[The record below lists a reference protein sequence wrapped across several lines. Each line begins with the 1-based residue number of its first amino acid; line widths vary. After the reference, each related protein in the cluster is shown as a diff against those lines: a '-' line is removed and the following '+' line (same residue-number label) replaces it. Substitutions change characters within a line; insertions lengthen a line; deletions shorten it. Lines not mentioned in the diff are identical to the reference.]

1 MNSKRLFTSSS
12 SSHKMKGGG
21 PSPLRN
27 ISPLLSEIDGFVFDC
42 DGVLWKGDTLI
53 PEIPSVLQKLRDANK
68 KIFFVTNNS
77 TKSRAGYYK
86 KFTSLGVPAK
96 PEEIFSSSFAAA
108 LFLTKHPLPKDKK
121 VYVVGAE
128 GICEELSLA
137 KIPYI
142 GGPEDREKRVPTSL
156 TKDTFFVH
164 DKDVAAVVVGF
175 DIFIN
180 YYKIQYAQLCLNEN
194 PDCIFI
200 ATNTDAVKH
209 LTPHQEWA
217 GSGSVVG
224 AIKGCTG
231 KEPIVV
237 GKPSS
242 LLIDHITETYGL
254 KRERLCMVGDR
265 LDTDILFGVN
275 HSMKTVVTLSGVT
288 TKDKLLSKENNIHPD
303 YYVNSIADFFTK

>member
-1 MNSKRLFTSSS
+1 MNNKRLFSAV
-12 SSHKMKGGG
+12 SSHKMKGG
-21 PSPLRN
+21 PIPLSN
-27 ISPLLSEIDGFVFDC
+27 ISPLLSDIDGFIFDC
-42 DGVLWKGDTLI
+42 DGVLWKGDSLI
-53 PEIPSVLQKLRDANK
+53 PEIPSIIQKLRDANK

-86 KFTSLGVPAK
+86 KFNILGVPAK
-96 PEEIFSSSFAAA
+96 SEEIFSSSFAAA
-108 LFLTKHPLPKDKK
+108 LFLTKYPLPKDKK

-142 GGPEDREKRVPTSL
+142 GGPEDREKRLDPNSL
-156 TKDTFFVH
+156 TKDTLFEY
-164 DKDVAAVVVGF
+164 DKNVGAVIVGF

-194 PDCIFI
+194 PNCLFI

-217 GSGSVVG
+217 GSGSIVG

-231 KEPIVV
+231 REPIVV

-265 LDTDILFGVN
+265 LDTDILFGLN
-275 HSMKTVVTLSGVT
+275 HSMKTILTLSGVT
-288 TKDKLLSKENNIHPD
+288 TKDKLLSKENHIQPD
-303 YYVNSIADFFTK
+303 YYVNSIADFFIK